1 LHQTNIKK
9 LIESINAIRGELI
22 KVVSEAGSYKEGF
35 KKFMNMKHFGSF
47 EQMRVEMELR
57 YKA

>member
-1 LHQTNIKK
+1 MKEKIQ
-9 LIESINAIRGELI
+9 SFFDD
-22 KVVSEAGSYKEGF
+22 KV
-35 KKFMNMKHFGSF
+35 FGSF